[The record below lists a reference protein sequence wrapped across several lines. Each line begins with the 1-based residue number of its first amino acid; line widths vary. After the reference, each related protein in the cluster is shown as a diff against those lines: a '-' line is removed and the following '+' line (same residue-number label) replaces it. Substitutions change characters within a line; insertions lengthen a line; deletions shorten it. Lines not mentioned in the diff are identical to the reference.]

1 MPEECT
7 NGWFRYEKKIL
18 LLTFDLDQSHEHF
31 MLLKYFICNLY
42 DSRWCHD
49 FIPSYFFS
57 RKLKELQNDNDE
69 KCQNIIKTT
78 SENCQ
83 INLVEVDKVI
93 CLLYIVCELST
104 ISARIYVIKTCSCSL
119 RNKQYPFNIIV
130 DYISIPNSF
139 RFP

>member
-1 MPEECT
+1 MVGLDMKKKFFSWHLILT
-7 NGWFRYEKKIL
+7 NPMNIFLCYLNISYVIFMIL
-18 LLTFDLDQSHEHF
+18 DDVMILFHF
-31 MLLKYFICNLY
+31 
-42 DSRWCHD
+42 S
-49 FIPSYFFS
+49 S

-104 ISARIYVIKTCSCSL
+104 NSARINVINTCSCSL
-119 RNKQYPFNIIV
+119 GNKQYHFNIIV